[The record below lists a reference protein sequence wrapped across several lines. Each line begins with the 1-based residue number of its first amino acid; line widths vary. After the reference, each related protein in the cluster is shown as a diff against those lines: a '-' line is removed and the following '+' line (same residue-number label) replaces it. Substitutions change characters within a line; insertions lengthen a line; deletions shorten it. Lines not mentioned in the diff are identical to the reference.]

1 MKRRQFSSDFCSD
14 RAKIPD
20 DRVVEP
26 FQVPIAHVGH
36 FEIRR
41 FVGACL

>member
-1 MKRRQFSSDFCSD
+1 MRGREFSNVFCSD
-14 RAKIPD
+14 RAKVPD
-20 DRVVEP
+20 HRVVEP
-26 FQVPIAHVGH
+26 FPFPIAHVGH